1 MSGWPMEETERRE
14 PMIEVLGEGYSLNEK
29 ETELIRRAC
38 QTALNME
45 GVRGDI
51 TVLIADPERIQTL
64 NRDFRHVDRV
74 TDVLTFPAWEGE
86 AIFAPLDG
94 YLGDIMICM
103 ERAKEQAEEF
113 GHSLER
119 ELAFLAVHGTLHILG
134 YDHME
139 PEEEALM
146 RQRQREILE
155 RMGETR

>member
-1 MSGWPMEETERRE
+1 
-14 PMIEVLGEGYSLNEK
+14 MIEVLGEGYSLQEEEK
-29 ETELIRRAC
+29 SLIVRAC
-38 QTALNME
+38 ETALSLE
-45 GVRGDI
+45 GAKGDI

-86 AIFAPLDG
+86 AIFAPVDG

-103 ERAKEQAEEF
+103 ERAREQAKEY

-139 PEEEALM
+139 PEEEAVM
-146 RQRQREILE
+146 RQKQREILE
-155 RMGETR
+155 SLGEAR